1 MTRGGDVF
9 GKRLIVA
16 GVTAV
21 LIAGLGACGGGGGGG
36 SAGTG
41 SASGTGQSGPAG
53 TGQAGPSPTP
63 DAVSGLRDQVRH
75 VTARTTRA
83 PRPHMVRR
91 CTTGTRRVSHTSSS
105 GTGSRRRTH
114 TSYTTEHY
122 QHCTKV
128 RSGTETYKRL
138 VRPERWCVSLD
149 DVDRNTARDDVWY
162 QVDRSAYDKAVAADE
177 HAPLTF
183 VPKDPGC

>member
-1 MTRGGDVF
+1 MF
-9 GKRLIVA
+9 GKRLLVA

-21 LIAGLGACGGGGGGG
+21 LIAGLGACGGSGSGGG
-36 SAGTG
+36 SAGSG
-41 SASGTGQSGPAG
+41 SVSDTAGGGPDSTGQ
-53 TGQAGPSPTP
+53 PSPTP

-75 VTARTTRA
+75 VTAKTTRA
-83 PRPHMVRR
+83 TRPHMVRR
-91 CTTGTRRVSHTSSS
+91 CTTGTRRVSHTSST
-105 GTGSRRRTH
+105 GTGTRRRTH

-128 RSGTETYKRL
+128 RSGTETYRRL

-149 DVDRNTARDDVWY
+149 DVDKNTKRDDVWY
-162 QVDRSAYDKAVAADE
+162 EVDRPAYDEALAADQ

-183 VPKDPGC
+183 VPKGTGC